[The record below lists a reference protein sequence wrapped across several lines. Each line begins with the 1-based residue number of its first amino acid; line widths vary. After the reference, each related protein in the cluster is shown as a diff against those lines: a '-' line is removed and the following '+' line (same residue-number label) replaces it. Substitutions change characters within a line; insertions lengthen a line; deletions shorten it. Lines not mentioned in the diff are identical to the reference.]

1 MNKENKY
8 SNVVVYLLSEN
19 AATVFYRCTGILLFS
34 PFSVLFNE
42 TIHCSHFLRH
52 ITRSRTVVT
61 LHKNIWIGNLGY
73 LSGYHTQ
80 WNNPLLTIST
90 LQNKIFRLCNMI
102 YIFKFYI
109 VSITKI
115 YTFIRWKLRD
125 HTKERGKNYMLI
137 TLFLPARIW
146 TFSKPAYMIGPLK
159 WRYQYAMK

>member
-19 AATVFYRCTGILLFS
+19 AATVFYPCTGILLFS

-52 ITRSRTVVT
+52 ITRSHTVVT

-73 LSGYHTQ
+73 LSGYQTQ
-80 WNNPLLTIST
+80 KRKIPVIIIST
-90 LQNKIFRLCNMI
+90 LQNFGYVIWYTFL
-102 YIFKFYI
+102 KFYK
-109 VSITKI
+109 VPITKI
-115 YTFIRWKLRD
+115 YTFIQWKLRD

-146 TFSKPAYMIGPLK
+146 TFSKLAYMIGPLK